1 MFTDSLIRFTTWLT
15 GGWLNIAI
23 ASHSWVVPALQT
35 IHILSVAIVLAG
47 VLLINLRIAGWAER
61 SQPITA
67 VLDRFLAPVTA
78 AVIVLLLTGLL
89 QIVGEPARAIFRSIF
104 WIKMGLLLAAFALTW
119 SHRPAFAHQA
129 AAEGAQAVGIGR
141 KALAILALLLW
152 VAVIVAG
159 RWIAYADAWPGAP
172 S

>member
-1 MFTDSLIRFTTWLT
+1 MFTDALIRFTTWLS

-61 SQPITA
+61 SQSIPA
-67 VLDRFLAPVTA
+67 VLDRFLVPITI
-78 AVIVLLLTGLL
+78 AVGVLLLTGLL
-89 QIVGEPARAIFRSIF
+89 QIVGEPNRAIFRSIF

-119 SHRPAFAHQA
+119 SHRAAFAHGG
-129 AAEGAQAVGIGR
+129 GAQARVGIGR
-141 KALAILALLLW
+141 KALAVAALLLW

-159 RWIAYADAWPGAP
+159 RWIAYADAWAGAP